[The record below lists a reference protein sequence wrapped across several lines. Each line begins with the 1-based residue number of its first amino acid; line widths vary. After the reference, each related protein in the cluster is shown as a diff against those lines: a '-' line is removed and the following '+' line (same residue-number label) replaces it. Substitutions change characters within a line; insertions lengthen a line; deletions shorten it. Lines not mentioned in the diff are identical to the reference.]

1 MHSPVSLKLGEDK
14 ATLVATEEVLSG
26 TLEEKT
32 PSTITVKVLGTLKP
46 QEEVAELESCNDKE
60 GLNNVPIEELKKIE
74 TRSITREIIRPKG
87 LLF

>member
-60 GLNNVPIEELKKIE
+60 GLNNVPIEDVEE
-74 TRSITREIIRPKG
+74 DRD
-87 LLF
+87 